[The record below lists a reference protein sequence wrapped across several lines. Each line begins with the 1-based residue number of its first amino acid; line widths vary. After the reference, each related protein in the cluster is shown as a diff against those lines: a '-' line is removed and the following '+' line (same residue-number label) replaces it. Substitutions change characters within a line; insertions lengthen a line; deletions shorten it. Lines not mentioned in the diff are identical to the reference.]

1 MNNILKV
8 AKNEYTQHVFTKKFW
23 VALLG
28 VPLIFVVFSAVSA
41 LMSFKA
47 MDTRPIGIV
56 DQAGIITKM
65 QDRTGKGGFFDDS
78 LEFRVFKELEAPKEA
93 TKAKVLQGFVVIPQ
107 DYSNHYT
114 LTWYGNKQMT
124 PDTQKA
130 LREFIGENLMAG
142 SEIPHIERIMGG
154 SVVHI
159 ESLDGSVHSS
169 GNSWQRI
176 IIPIIIGLFYFALV
190 MGSGNYL
197 LQSLVGEKENRTIEI
212 LLTSITPNQMMAG
225 KIIGNIGVAITQLV
239 VWVGIVLIS
248 LLAFR
253 SKLPFLSTID
263 LSWSALGINLV
274 FLMVSFVFTASLM
287 AILGATMTETQE
299 AQAVMSL
306 MVFPVII
313 PFYFFTVI
321 MNAPN
326 GLFARVLSFIPFSN
340 PLTMGLRMAF
350 TRVAVWEILLDLV
363 VQIALAGI
371 ALWLAGKAFRVGM
384 LQFSKK
390 VSLISLLKKEAE
402 NA

>member
-23 VALLG
+23 VALMG
-28 VPLIFVVFSAVSA
+28 VPLIFVIFGAISTFISV
-41 LMSFKA
+41 KA
-47 MDTRPIGIV
+47 IDTRPIGIV
-56 DQAGIITKM
+56 DQAGIIAETQNDEGGKSIFDTTIKFILANDEN
-65 QDRTGKGGFFDDS
+65 QPRT
-78 LEFRVFKELEAPKEA
+78 A
-93 TKAKVLQGFVVIPQ
+93 TESNILQGYVVIPK
-107 DYSNHYT
+107 DYLETYT

-124 PDTQKA
+124 SETQKELSA
-130 LREFIGENLMAG
+130 YISQNLLANTTIPNRERIEAG
-142 SEIPHIERIMGG
+142 SVIHL
-154 SVVHI
+154 
-159 ESLDGSVHSS
+159 ESMDGSVQSN
-169 GNSWQRI
+169 GNSWHRI
-176 IIPIIIGLFYFALV
+176 VIPVITGLLYFFLV

-212 LLTSITPNQMMAG
+212 LLTSVTPNEMMAG

-239 VWVGIVLIS
+239 VWVGIALIG

-253 SKLPFLSTID
+253 SKLPFLSAID

-274 FLMVSFVFTASLM
+274 FLMVSFVFTASLL

-299 AQAVMSL
+299 AQSAMGL
-306 MVFPVII
+306 MVFPVMI
-313 PFYFFTVI
+313 PFYFFAVI

-326 GLFARVLSFIPFSN
+326 GLFSRVLSYIPFSN

-350 TRVAVWEILLDLV
+350 TKVAAWEILLVLV
-363 VQIALAGI
+363 VQIALAI
-371 ALWLAGKAFRVGM
+371 VAVWLAGKAFRVGM